1 MMIVKLHPD
10 QLHTV
15 DAVRSFLQGTQQLD
29 FEFLSRGDKYQW
41 IEQSLRHLGYLW
53 LNKRD
58 KGVVKMYL
66 AKVTG
71 LSRAQITRLI

>member
-1 MMIVKLHPD
+1 MMIVKLHPY

-41 IEQSLRHLGYLW
+41 IEQ
-53 LNKRD
+53 
-58 KGVVKMYL
+58 
-66 AKVTG
+66 
-71 LSRAQITRLI
+71 